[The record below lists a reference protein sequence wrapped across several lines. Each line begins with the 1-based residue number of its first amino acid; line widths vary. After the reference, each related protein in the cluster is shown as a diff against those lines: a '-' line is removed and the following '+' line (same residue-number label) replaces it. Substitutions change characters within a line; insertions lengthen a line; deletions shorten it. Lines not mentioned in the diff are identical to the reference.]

1 MSTTRIERKDMSESI
16 KYFKNSISY
25 IILTIC
31 GIFMIAPFVWMI
43 STSLKS
49 QLEVNKGHTGFI
61 PVEQYLSYDDGTE
74 IWRVSKVMTRGDSTV
89 VNLIDDTGKIV
100 KPFHVINSSE
110 LQDIKRIK
118 LHFLNFKRVF
128 EKVPFGRYFFNTIF
142 VALTTLFGV
151 LITSALAA
159 YAFARMHFKGRDFL
173 FYFFISMM
181 MVPQPVYLVPSYV
194 LLNYFGWI
202 NTYQALIIP
211 WIANIFTIFL
221 LRQHFKTIP
230 QDLLDAAS
238 IDGCSRFKILF
249 QILLPLSKPVIATAS
264 VFSVIGSWNN
274 FMWPL
279 IMTNDPEL
287 RVLQVGLSYFSQES
301 SSQTTLLM
309 AASTF
314 TIVPLIILFL
324 FAQKSIMA
332 SYTSSG
338 MKE

>member
-1 MSTTRIERKDMSESI
+1 MNDKI
-16 KYFKNSISY
+16 KYYLKNSFSY
-25 IILTIC
+25 IVLIFC
-31 GIFMIAPFVWMI
+31 GVFMVVPFIWMI

-49 QLEVNKGHTGFI
+49 QLEVNRGHTGFI
-61 PVEQYLSYDDGTE
+61 PIEQYLSYDDGDV

-89 VNLIDDTGKIV
+89 VNLIDETGKIV
-100 KPFHVINSSE
+100 KPFHIVHSSE
-110 LQDIKRIK
+110 LRDIKRLK
-118 LHFLNFKRVF
+118 LHFKNYVRVF
-128 EKVPFGRYFFNTIF
+128 QKVPFGRYFFNTMF
-142 VALTTLFGV
+142 VAFTTLIGV
-151 LITSALAA
+151 LITSSLAA
-159 YAFARMHFKGRDFL
+159 YAFARMHFKGRDL
-173 FYFFISMM
+173 IFYFFISMM
-181 MVPQPVYLVPSYV
+181 MVPQPIYLVPSYV

-202 NTYQALIIP
+202 NTYNALIIP

-221 LRQHFKTIP
+221 MRQHFKTIP

-238 IDGCSRFKILF
+238 IDGCSRFKILYK
-249 QILLPLSKPVIATAS
+249 IILPLSKPVIATAS
-264 VFSVIGSWNN
+264 VFSIIGSWNN

-287 RVLQVGLSYFSQES
+287 RVIQVGLSYFSQES

-314 TIVPLIILFL
+314 AIVPLVILF
-324 FAQKSIMA
+324 FMAQKSIMA